1 LDEVEDRV
9 DIENENDDSATTL
22 NINKRMKVKGS
33 EASTSMMKNAFE
45 ILKTTASKLN
55 KQPSQP
61 DEVSSFFT
69 YVSSKVQ
76 KYSIQA
82 QKGIQ
87 HAMFEILMKAD
98 QGFYDIQHS
107 YNQPATN
114 LLQYN
119 VHHPEIRRTEFMLS
133 QQRNYQPQMPST
145 FGNSQP
151 PQSFTPINHTQLTSP
166 ESPMTSTSGNSQPLP
181 PQSFTPINYIQQ
193 SSPESSMSSRSFE
206 DFI

>member
-1 LDEVEDRV
+1 MDEVEDRV
-9 DIENENDDSATTL
+9 IENENNDSAINL
-22 NINKRMKVKGS
+22 NINKRMKRKGS
-33 EASTSMMKNAFE
+33 EASTSMMINAFD
-45 ILKTTASKLN
+45 ILKTTASKLD

-76 KYSIQA
+76 KYSIQT

-98 QGFYDIQHS
+98 QEFYDIQHS

-114 LLQYN
+114 LPQYN

-133 QQRNYQPQMPST
+133 QQRNYQPEMPST

-151 PQSFTPINHTQLTSP
+151 PQ
-166 ESPMTSTSGNSQPLP
+166 
-181 PQSFTPINYIQQ
+181 
-193 SSPESSMSSRSFE
+193 
-206 DFI
+206 